1 MVSHFYSAA
10 EGVQV
15 STSVQIKIPLPQYE
29 GLLGRCE
36 AWRGEYQLLENGV
49 MLHDADGRSYVEMTC
64 DRFQAKMLL
73 ELASAAFPEA
83 APHIEQ
89 SLSFPAPSKPAPA
102 SPSERDHE
110 SKRLVK
116 FRDHPLVSYRG
127 TPSWPPVWSKAGID
141 GNKTVTGEIGIL
153 RQVNHNA
160 KLSKKC
166 YLVIERDG
174 VRYLGVLQFD
184 NTAFGAKICDFLRSN
199 IGRHV
204 KDIADCE
211 LPNDG

>member
-10 EGVQV
+10 EGVQA
-15 STSVQIKIPLPQYE
+15 STTVQINLPLPQYE
-29 GLLGRCE
+29 GLLGQCE
-36 AWRGEYQLLENGV
+36 SWRGETQLLENGV
-49 MLHDADGRSYVEMTC
+49 MRLDGEGRSYVEITC

-73 ELASAAFPEA
+73 ELASAAYPEA
-83 APHIEQ
+83 APDIER
-89 SLSFPAPSKPAPA
+89 SLSMVVQAEPAAGSL
-102 SPSERDHE
+102 SEPDRH

-116 FRDHPLVSYRG
+116 FRDHPLISYRG

-184 NTAFGAKICDFLRSN
+184 NTAFGARICDFLRSN

-211 LPNDG
+211 IPFDG